1 VVPEGAQPVIAE
13 DAPPIPDHLYTWVDV
28 DDYFATLA
36 AGGQWK
42 PWLLEVD
49 AYWDGVEL
57 TLIDGTEAAEVWQ
70 WLTSRLGPL
79 TVDRER
85 QLILLESVDG
95 TDEPLPVRMRY
106 AAEVT
111 DPGRRPQWNERR
123 IVPQLGHALAPPADE
138 GFPHGVRICAFH
150 SFKGGTG
157 RTLHCLALAR
167 ELADPKQDRSDTR
180 GRVLLVDADFEAPG
194 ITWMIASQGNRI
206 DFALKDFLALLHGS
220 PAGETSGVIALARK
234 FLANQELG
242 GVVVLPATRDP
253 VRLRPLRIEPGDLLT
268 PERPPYFLTE
278 TLAELAHAVGAD
290 TVLVDLRAGTSEL
303 SAPVLLDPRVHRVFV
318 TTVSDQSIRGTA
330 HLIRE
335 IAHRAPSRR
344 VTDPVCS
351 VLITQFQEKEHSGH
365 LAVVAGELADA
376 IASTVRPLPGTDGE
390 DTEAADDSGTVDRD
404 VAAQPLSSP
413 FDSRLLA
420 LPATWNE
427 VCDVVERVELRSVV
441 ARLADAL
448 RPSVQ
453 VTVPKTATRFGDD
466 LFAARSALH
475 DLANLLVYA
484 ESATEEN
491 DFLPTEALTNL
502 VSTHRTEA
510 PVEVVVGAK
519 GSGKTFTY
527 LRMCR
532 RENWA
537 RFAEAAG
544 VGGVDLDA
552 PIVPVLA
559 SQHLTDSL
567 RDHITNVQRESAH
580 SLTGSAPATFL
591 HLRDLIVESLD
602 QELNDMAWR
611 KVWLTCLARAAG
623 LDATPDTAEEALTQ
637 LARQHRAVFV
647 LDGLEDLFEKFS
659 SDGRQQRAL
668 RALLTGC
675 PDWLRSLRGH
685 PLGLVVFVRRDL
697 VLNAIQQNTDQFFAR
712 HRAYELR
719 WNRIEALRLAAWVCD
734 RAGVLR
740 LADGEET
747 RTASAALLSRI
758 LTQVWGQKLGS
769 DASREARSEEWFIAA
784 LSDFNL
790 QIQARDIVSFL
801 AVATQNAIDDERTSA
816 RWTDRLLPPTAMRRA
831 LPACSREKIR
841 AISQENPPVRELFQ
855 RLRDLP
861 EERRKV
867 PFTLETVSLTP
878 ADARLLEANGVLFS
892 EENQYWIPE
901 IYRHGL
907 DFGATG
913 AGRPKVLAI
922 AKLIRRRSDST

>member
-1 VVPEGAQPVIAE
+1 
-13 DAPPIPDHLYTWVDV
+13 
-28 DDYFATLA
+28 
-36 AGGQWK
+36 
-42 PWLLEVD
+42 VD

-57 TLIDGTEAAEVWQ
+57 TVADGTDAAEIWQ
-70 WLTSRLGPL
+70 WLTTRFGPL
-79 TVDRER
+79 TVDRN
-85 QLILLESVDG
+85 QQWILLESVNG
-95 TDEPLPVRMRY
+95 AGEPLPVRIRHTT
-106 AAEVT
+106 EVV

-123 IVPQLGHALAPPADE
+123 IVPQLFDPLASPAEE
-138 GFPHGVRICAFH
+138 GFPHGIRICAFH

-167 ELADPKQDRSDTR
+167 ELADQNQNRSDAR
-180 GRVLLVDADFEAPG
+180 RRVLLVDADFEAPG

-206 DFALKDFLALLHGS
+206 DYALKDFLALLHGS
-220 PAGETSGVIALARK
+220 STGDMSGVIALARK
-234 FLANQELG
+234 FLANQEQE

-253 VRLRPLRIEPGDLLT
+253 VRLGPLRIEPGDLLT

-278 TLAELAHAVGAD
+278 TLAELAHAVGAG

-376 IASTVRPLPGTDGE
+376 IASTVRPLSVADE
-390 DTEAADDSGTVDRD
+390 EASDEGGTVDRD
-404 VAAQPLSSP
+404 VAAQPLSSA

-427 VCDVVERVELRSVV
+427 VCDLIERIELRSVV

-448 RPSVQ
+448 HPPTQ
-453 VTVPKTATRFGDD
+453 VALPRTATPFGEDQ
-466 LFAARSALH
+466 FAARRALN
-475 DLANLLVYA
+475 DLTRRFVYA
-484 ESATEEN
+484 ESAAEEH
-491 DFLPTEALTNL
+491 DFLPTEALINL

-510 PVEVVVGAK
+510 PVEVIVGAK

-527 LRMCR
+527 LRMCHR
-532 RENWA
+532 GSWV
-537 RFAEAAG
+537 RFAEATG
-544 VGGVDLDA
+544 VGGVELDA
-552 PIVPVLA
+552 PIVPVFA
-559 SQHLTDSL
+559 SQHLAASL
-567 RDHITNVQRESAH
+567 RDQITDAQQESANI
-580 SLTGSAPATFL
+580 LTGSNAATFL
-591 HLRDLIVESLD
+591 QLGDLVAESLD
-602 QELNDMAWR
+602 QELNDVTWR
-611 KVWLTCLARAAG
+611 RVWLTCLALAAG

-637 LARQHRAVFV
+637 LARQRRAVFV
-647 LDGLEDLFEKFS
+647 LDGLEDLFQRFS
-659 SDGRQQRAL
+659 SDSRQQQAL
-668 RALLTGC
+668 RALLIGC
-675 PDWLRSLRGH
+675 PDWLRLLRGR

-719 WNRIEALRLAAWVCD
+719 WNRAEALRLAAWVCE
-734 RAGVLR
+734 RAAVLR
-740 LADGEET
+740 LAEGENA
-747 RTASAALLSRI
+747 RTAGAALLSRI

-769 DASREARSEEWFIAA
+769 NASREARSEEWFIAA

-801 AVATQNAIDDERTSA
+801 AEAAQNTLDDEKTST

-831 LPACSREKIR
+831 LPACSKEKIR
-841 AISQENPPVRELFQ
+841 AISQENPPVGVLFQHLREL
-855 RLRDLP
+855 P
-861 EERRKV
+861 EDARKV
-867 PFTLETVSLTP
+867 PFKLEAVGLAP
-878 ADARLLEANGVLFS
+878 VDARLLEANGVLFR
-892 EENQYWIPE
+892 EEDQYWIPE

-907 DFGATG
+907 NFGVTG
-913 AGRPKVLAI
+913 TGRPKVLAI
-922 AKLIRRRSDST
+922 AKLIRRRNDTT

>member
-1 VVPEGAQPVIAE
+1 M
-13 DAPPIPDHLYTWVDV
+13 
-28 DDYFATLA
+28 LA
-36 AGGQWK
+36 AGGQWA

-49 AYWDGVEL
+49 AYWDSVEL
-57 TLIDGTEAAEVWQ
+57 TVLNGTDAAEVWQ
-70 WLTSRLGPL
+70 WLVVRLGPL
-79 TVDRER
+79 TVDPTR
-85 QLILLESVDG
+85 QVILLESVDG
-95 TDEPLPVRMRY
+95 AGEPLPVRMRY
-106 AAEVT
+106 ATEVT
-111 DPGRRPQWNERR
+111 DPTRRPRWNERR
-123 IVPQLGHALAPPADE
+123 IVPQLVDALDLPADE
-138 GFPHGVRICAFH
+138 GFPHSVRICAFR

-157 RTLHCLALAR
+157 RTLHCLALAL
-167 ELADPKQDRSDTR
+167 ELADPKQNRSDGR
-180 GRVLLVDADFEAPG
+180 RRVLLVDADFEAPG

-220 PAGETSGVIALARK
+220 PTSDTSGVIALARK
-234 FLANQELG
+234 FLANQEQDG
-242 GVVVLPATRDP
+242 IVVLPATRGTA
-253 VRLRPLRIEPGDLLT
+253 RLGPLRIEPGDLLT
-268 PERPPYFLTE
+268 PERPAYFLTE

-303 SAPVLLDPRVHRVFV
+303 SAPILLDPRVHRVFV

-344 VTDPVCS
+344 VTDPICS
-351 VLITQFQEKEHSGH
+351 ALITQFQEEHSAH
-365 LAVVAGELADA
+365 LAAVAGELIEA
-376 IASTVRPLPGTDGE
+376 IASTVRPVPETDA
-390 DTEAADDSGTVDRD
+390 EAADDGGPVDRD
-404 VAAQPLSSP
+404 VVAQPLSSP

-420 LPATWNE
+420 LPPTWHE
-427 VCDVVERVELRSVV
+427 VCDLIDMIELRAVV
-441 ARLADAL
+441 SRLADTL
-448 RPSVQ
+448 HPPVRVEVS
-453 VTVPKTATRFGDD
+453 TAASSFGDD
-466 LFAARSALH
+466 MSAARRALH
-475 DLANLLVYA
+475 ALANRLVYA
-484 ESATEEN
+484 ESAEED
-491 DFLPTEALTNL
+491 DFLPTEALVNL

-532 RENWA
+532 RGNWA
-537 RFAEAAG
+537 RFSEAAG
-544 VGGVDLDA
+544 VEGVELDA

-559 SQHLTDSL
+559 SQNLVPSLLDQITD
-567 RDHITNVQRESAH
+567 VQRESADR
-580 SLTGSAPATFL
+580 LTGSDAATFG
-591 HLRDLIVESLD
+591 HLRDIVTVSLD
-602 QELNDMAWR
+602 EEFNDVAWR

-647 LDGLEDLFEKFS
+647 LDGLEDLFQEFS

-675 PDWLRSLRGH
+675 PDWLRSLRGR

-697 VLNAIQQNTDQFFAR
+697 VLNAIQQNTDQFLAR

-719 WNRIEALRLAAWVCD
+719 WNSTEALRLAAWVCE

-740 LADGEET
+740 LVEGEDT

-769 DASREARSEEWFIAA
+769 DASREARSEDWFLAA

-790 QIQARDIVSFL
+790 QIQARDVVSFL
-801 AVATQNAIDDERTSA
+801 AEATQNALDDERTSA
-816 RWTDRLLPPTAMRRA
+816 RWPDRLLPPTAMRRA

-841 AISQENPPVRELFQ
+841 AISQENRPVGDLFQ
-855 RLRDLP
+855 RLRGLSEDV
-861 EERRKV
+861 RKV
-867 PFTLETVSLTP
+867 PFTLETVDLTP
-878 ADARLLEANGVLFS
+878 ADARLLEANGVLFR
-892 EENQYWIPE
+892 EEDKYWIPE

-907 DFGATG
+907 DFGVTG
-913 AGRPKVLAI
+913 ASRPK
-922 AKLIRRRSDST
+922 

>member
-1 VVPEGAQPVIAE
+1 VIAKSVS
-13 DAPPIPDHLYTWVDV
+13 PIPDHLYTWVDV

-36 AGGQWK
+36 AGGLWAS
-42 PWLLEVD
+42 WLLEVD
-49 AYWDGVEL
+49 AFWDGVEL
-57 TLIDGTEAAEVWQ
+57 TVVDGTGAAEVWQ
-70 WLTSRLGPL
+70 WLTIALGPL
-79 TVDRER
+79 TVDIQRE
-85 QLILLESVDG
+85 LVLLESVDG
-95 TDEPLPVRMRY
+95 AGKPLPVRIRY
-106 AAEVT
+106 ATEVA
-111 DPGRRPQWNERR
+111 DLGRRPRWNERR
-123 IVPQLGHALAPPADE
+123 IVRQLFDPLVSPAD
-138 GFPHGVRICAFH
+138 GDFPRGVRICAFH

-167 ELADPKQDRSDTR
+167 ELADPKESESDAR

-206 DFALKDFLALLHGS
+206 DFALKDLLALLHGS
-220 PAGETSGVIALARK
+220 PVGDTSGVIALARK
-234 FLANQELG
+234 FLANQEQD

-253 VRLRPLRIEPGDLLT
+253 VRLGPLRIEPGDLLT

-278 TLAELAHAVGAD
+278 TLAELAHAVGAG

-303 SAPVLLDPRVHRVFV
+303 SAPVLLDPRVHRAFV
-318 TTVSDQSIRGTA
+318 TTVSDQSIRGTV

-344 VTDPVCS
+344 VTDPICS

-376 IASTVRPLPGTDGE
+376 IASTVRPLPATDG
-390 DTEAADDSGTVDRD
+390 EAADDSSTVDRD
-404 VAAQPLSSP
+404 VSAQLSSSP

-427 VCDVVERVELRSVV
+427 VCGLIERVELRLVV
-441 ARLADAL
+441 DRLADAL
-448 RPSVQ
+448 RPPVRG
-453 VTVPKTATRFGDD
+453 VTPKASIGND
-466 LFAARSALH
+466 LFAARAALR
-475 DLANLLVYA
+475 DLASRLIYA
-484 ESATEEN
+484 ESAVVEH
-491 DFLPTEALTNL
+491 DFLPTEALINL

-532 RENWA
+532 QENWA

-544 VGGVDLDA
+544 VRGVELDA

-559 SQHLTDSL
+559 SQHLDGRL
-567 RDHITNVQRESAH
+567 RDRITDVQQESANT
-580 SLTGSAPATFL
+580 LTGSNAASFL
-591 HLRDLIVESLD
+591 RLRDLIAESLD
-602 QELNDMAWR
+602 HELNDVAWR
-611 KVWLTCLARAAG
+611 KVWLTCLALAAG
-623 LDATPDTAEEALTQ
+623 LDATRDTAEEVLTQ
-637 LARQHRAVFV
+637 LARRRRAVFV
-647 LDGLEDLFEKFS
+647 LDGIEDLFQKFS

-675 PDWLRSLRGH
+675 PDWLRSLRGR

-719 WNRIEALRLAAWVCD
+719 WNRVEALRLAAWVCE
-734 RAGVLR
+734 RAAVLS
-740 LADGEET
+740 LADDSAQ
-747 RTASAALLSRI
+747 TASAALLSRI
-758 LTQVWGQKLGS
+758 LTQVWGQKLGL
-769 DASREARSEEWFIAA
+769 DRSRGARSEDWFIAA

-801 AVATQNAIDDERTSA
+801 AEAAKNALDDERRSA

-841 AISQENPPVRELFQ
+841 AISQENPPVGELFQ

-861 EERRKV
+861 EDVRKV
-867 PFTLETVSLTP
+867 PFRLETVGLTP
-878 ADARLLEANGVLFS
+878 PDVRLLEANGVLFR
-892 EENQYWIPE
+892 EEDQYWIPE

-907 DFGATG
+907 NFGVTG
-913 AGRPKVLAI
+913 TGRPRALAI
-922 AKLIRRRSDST
+922 AKLIHSRNDSV